1 MKPCLQWIN
10 IPSLLSLPLSLLPP
24 PFSLLPPPP
33 PPPPPF
39 SSFFFSLSLSPSSS
53 FLLFLPPPTPPSPT
67 SPRLL
72 ACDHEGV
79 RPDIVV
85 LGKALSGGMFPVS
98 WRETKDNEK
107 TKRHKTKIIIISII
121 PQISAVLADNE
132 IMLTIKPGQHGS
144 TYGGSPLSCKVAIAS
159 MKVMA
164 HCDLPHHAC
173 TYMYVVCS
181 LILQVLLI

>member
-1 MKPCLQWIN
+1 MVPCMQWIN

-33 PPPPPF
+33 F

-53 FLLFLPPPTPPSPT
+53 FLLFLSPPTPTP
-67 SPRLL
+67 PRLL

-98 WRETKDNEK
+98 WCETKDNEK
-107 TKRHKTKIIIISII
+107 TKRHQTKIIIISII

-159 MKVMA
+159 MKVIA
-164 HCDLPHHAC
+164 QCDLPHNAC
-173 TYMYVVCS
+173 TCMYVVCS
-181 LILQVLLI
+181 LVLQLLSI

>member
-1 MKPCLQWIN
+1 MLFIADEIQTGLGRTGKYVWMVLCMQWIN
-10 IPSLLSLPLSLLPP
+10 IPSLLSLFLSLLPP
-24 PFSLLPPPP
+24 PFSLPL
-33 PPPPPF
+33 
-39 SSFFFSLSLSPSSS
+39 SFLL
-53 FLLFLPPPTPPSPT
+53 LLFLPPPTPPPT
-67 SPRLL
+67 PSPRLL